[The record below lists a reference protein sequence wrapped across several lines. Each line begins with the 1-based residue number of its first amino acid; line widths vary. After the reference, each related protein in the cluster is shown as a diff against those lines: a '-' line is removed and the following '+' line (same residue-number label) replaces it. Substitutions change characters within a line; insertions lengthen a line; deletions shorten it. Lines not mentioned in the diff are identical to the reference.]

1 MKTPV
6 RHKDLGA
13 KTSSSYRISFSVLI
27 HNSGSVRILTDL
39 VIMQIPNA

>member
-13 KTSSSYRISFSVLI
+13 KTSSSRRISFSVLI

-39 VIMQIPNA
+39 VFAHYPNA